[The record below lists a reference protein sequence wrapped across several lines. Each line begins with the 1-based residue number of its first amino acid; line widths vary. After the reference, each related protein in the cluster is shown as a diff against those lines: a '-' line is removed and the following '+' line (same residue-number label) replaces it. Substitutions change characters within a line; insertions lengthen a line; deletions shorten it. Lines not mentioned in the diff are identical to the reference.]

1 MIQNLLFLSFL
12 FSLAIGSPI
21 VISEAEVKPQDGNL
35 FEGDIAGI
43 VSD

>member
-12 FSLAIGSPI
+12 IPLVIGSPI
-21 VISEAEVKPQDGNL
+21 VNSEAEVKPQDGDL

-43 VSD
+43 VSE